1 MSRSSKGFADFFPT
15 APSVL
20 QQKRFKASQTRKRPR
35 SQSGQ
40 DTTLPCTSPAAHPLS
55 AGNRE
60 THSPINHAYSTP
72 CQQEQPPHVAEE
84 NDTVHGD
91 LLNGVGSASSTSTSS
106 SIFSATHN
114 AQGVA
119 LGTGHHGSASQTPLT
134 NVESSPPHNSFVP
147 SGTKHVYSQG
157 TVAKSAPRIGNSAE
171 TLKVNGTAT
180 PARTPV
186 LVRPQARPAKGEVKG
201 VKAVYDPVLE
211 PKVSSNERRARKLQE
226 VTFGTEVSCPP
237 PFS

>member
-40 DTTLPCTSPAAHPLS
+40 DTTLLHTSSAAHPS
-55 AGNRE
+55 STGNHE
-60 THSPINHAYSTP
+60 TPSQINHAFSTP
-72 CQQEQPPHVAEE
+72 FQQEQPLHVAEE

-106 SIFSATHN
+106 SIFSTNHN

-119 LGTGHHGSASQTPLT
+119 LGTGNHGSASQTPLT
-134 NVESSPPHNSFVP
+134 NVESSPPHNNLTP
-147 SGTKHVYSQG
+147 SGTKHVYGQS
-157 TVAKSAPRIGNSAE
+157 TVAKGAQRIGNNAE
-171 TLKVNGTAT
+171 NLKVNGATT
-180 PARTPV
+180 PAHTLV
-186 LVRPQARPAKGEVKG
+186 LAQPQARPARGEVKG
-201 VKAVYDPVLE
+201 VKTVYDPELDAKLPSKE
-211 PKVSSNERRARKLQE
+211 KRARKLLE
-226 VTFGTEVSCPP
+226 VTFGTEVACPP